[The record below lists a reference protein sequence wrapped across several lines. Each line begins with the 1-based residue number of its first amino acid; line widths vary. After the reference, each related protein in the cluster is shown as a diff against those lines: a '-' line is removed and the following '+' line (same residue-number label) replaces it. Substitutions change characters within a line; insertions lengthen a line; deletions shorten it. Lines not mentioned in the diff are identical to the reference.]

1 MKKINL
7 IAYFAIMSLSISA
20 QAADIIN
27 GKKVADI
34 SCVACHKAG
43 VMGAPKIGDSKAWQQ
58 RIEKGLA
65 SVTNHALKGFNS
77 MPAKGGNY
85 LLSDQDIKDV
95 IAYFLDSANVKVN
108 ATSVKANKTPEN
120 QQAKAP
126 TQIKVKESPA
136 VVKADKNSGMSS
148 AMKFNR
154 LMKSPS
160 EWNPPPFEDG
170 IHDPDGEGAYVL
182 QAPKDAFSS
191 LDKSSSGN
199 RVDWVKSLNNG
210 KIEPR
215 YDRLDAT
222 KKPFVMDLNIVREVK
237 GSMPNVVYPHKQ
249 HTQWLDCSN
258 CHPDIF
264 IPKKGA
270 NQISMAAI
278 LMGEKCGVC
287 HGKVAFPVS
296 DCRKCHSQKKEK
308 PLIAGSNKK

>member
-7 IAYFAIMSLSISA
+7 IACFIFMALSISV
-20 QAADIIN
+20 QAADVVN

-34 SCVACHKAG
+34 SCAACHKAG
-43 VMGAPKIGDSKAWQQ
+43 VMGAPKIGDTKAWTQ

-65 SVTNHALKGFNS
+65 SVTDNAIKGFNS
-77 MPAKGGNY
+77 MPAKGGNFS
-85 LLSDQDIKDV
+85 LSDQDIKDV
-95 IAYFLDSANVKVN
+95 VAYFLDSANVK
-108 ATSVKANKTPEN
+108 ASAGSAKAKTAK
-120 QQAKAP
+120 QQAKVDANAN
-126 TQIKVKESPA
+126 VKASPA
-136 VVKADKNSGMSS
+136 VAKTNKKAGMAS

-170 IHDPDGEGAYVL
+170 IHDPDGEGAYAL
-182 QAPKDAFSS
+182 QTPREAFSS
-191 LDKSSSGN
+191 LDKASSGN

-296 DCRKCHSQKKEK
+296 DCRKCHSQKKKK
-308 PLIAGSNKK
+308 PLVASKNKQ